1 MKSKTLL
8 MFKRKI
14 LFLFLILFVSAHNL
28 FAQGVTTGSI
38 QGRIVDN
45 HSATLPGCV
54 ITAVH
59 VPSGTKYAT
68 ISQQDGRFSLTNVRV
83 GSPYTIT
90 VTYVGYETYEVNDAA
105 VGLGEVLTLNIQLK
119 DKSSALQEVVI
130 KGGRKD
136 NILNSKKTGSS
147 TLIDQNALTSLP
159 TISRSLNDF
168 TRLTP
173 QAGAQGMLGKG
184 SKSNFIS
191 VDGAAFNNAF
201 GLGLQTANLPGANAN
216 AQPISLDAID
226 QIAVNLS
233 PYSVKEGG
241 FTGASINIVTHS
253 GDNTFRGSVYDLYRN
268 QDLVGSKVKD
278 VTIVNKPFHENTFGF
293 RLGGPIIKDK
303 LFFFTNYEQF
313 SNTQPGAN
321 YVAATPGNT
330 NTNVSNFNA
339 SDLNALSN
347 FLQTTYHY
355 NPGDY
360 QNYNPPTQNKKFLV
374 KLDWNIDTK
383 NKLSVRYNQL
393 TASTT
398 VGGVSTISTTG
409 FSNNGYLRY
418 NNIYSITGE
427 LNSNISNKISNR
439 VFASYNSLPD
449 YRQPWGDITPYVT
462 ISDNGKTYQFGTNN
476 AAVGNNVV
484 QHIFQLQ
491 DDITFAL
498 KGHNLSAGVSYQG
511 MKFTNDFT
519 LNPQGTFTFSSLA
532 NFYNSS
538 PAGTITPIGPSIG
551 AGLPSQYSLSYT
563 VQPGRLVTYAQT
575 QVSMVGFYLQD
586 EVFPIPAL
594 KLTGGIRFDVISFLG
609 TPATNTTALNYT
621 FQDAYANPE
630 QYSTGTSPGTS
641 VLFSPRLGFNWDLTG
656 DRTLQL
662 RGGSGIFTGNI
673 PFVYLSNAR
682 SMNGLNENSI
692 AATTASAAAAYPYN
706 PNPQAYVPAN
716 KSAAAR
722 SELDFVSKD
731 FKMPQTWRSTLA
743 LDYKLPANMVATLE
757 GVYSKDINAP
767 FYTNVN
773 FNSSNT
779 TTAADGRLAY
789 TSSAINPNVNG
800 AYLLSNVNMGSQL
813 FLTASLNKQFSK
825 NWMASASYTYGNSK
839 DAFDFRSTT
848 ASGAFNATPVVG
860 NTNLPVLGYTDFDL
874 RHRIVGSAT
883 YKFNYFKDKMTSSL
897 GIFLEA
903 AQQGRSSYTYGGT
916 GNVNRD
922 GITGNDLIFIPGDQ
936 SQINL
941 VASSTATVEQQW
953 DALNNYINGSLYL
966 SSRRGQFA
974 ERNGVLLPWYF
985 QADLKFAQDL
995 SILFGKGKNTLEIT
1009 ADILNFTNLIDKN
1022 WGVLKTMANPTP
1034 ITALS
1039 PTTFQVNPALLNVGE
1054 FTQDNSLSSAIN
1066 PALSSRYRIQFGVR
1080 YSFN

>member
-1 MKSKTLL
+1 MKQ
-8 MFKRKI
+8 KI
-14 LFLFLILFVSAHNL
+14 LLLFSAFLLLTHYV
-28 FAQGVTTGSI
+28 FAQGITTGNIS
-38 QGRIVDN
+38 GRITDPK
-45 HSATLPGCV
+45 AAALPGV
-54 ITAVH
+54 TIVAIH
-59 VPSGTKYAT
+59 QPSGSKYST
-68 ISQQDGRFSLTNVRV
+68 STRGDGRFRFPSVRV
-83 GSPYTIT
+83 GGPYTIT
-90 VTYVGYETYEVNDAA
+90 LSFIGYEKEVIND
-105 VGLGEVLTLNIQLK
+105 VQVSLGETLTLNVMLK

-130 KGGRKD
+130 KGGRKN
-136 NILNSKKTGSS
+136 NILNSKKNGAGIV
-147 TLIDQNALTSLP
+147 IDQNALTSLP

-173 QAGAQGMLGKG
+173 QAGAQGMLGMG
-184 SKSNFIS
+184 AKSNSVS
-191 VDGAAFNNAF
+191 VDGAAFNNSF
-201 GLGLQTANLPGANAN
+201 GLGVETNNLPGANAN

-241 FTGASINIVTHS
+241 FTGASINAVTKS
-253 GDNTFRGSVYDLYRN
+253 GDNTFRGSVYDLFRN
-268 QDLVGSKVKD
+268 QNLVGSKVKD
-278 VTIVNKPFHENTFGF
+278 VTIANTTFHENTFGF

-321 YVAATPGNT
+321 FVAATPGST
-330 NTNVSNFNA
+330 NANVSNFNA
-339 SDLNALSN
+339 SDLNALSS

-355 NPGDY
+355 DPGSYQDY
-360 QNYNPPTQNKKFLV
+360 NLPTQNKKFLV
-374 KLDWNIDTK
+374 KLDWNVDTK

-393 TASTT
+393 TASTLAGGAST
-398 VGGVSTISTTG
+398 VSTTG
-409 FSNNGYLRY
+409 FSNNGYPRY
-418 NNIYSITGE
+418 NDVYSITGE
-427 LNSNISNKISNR
+427 LNSTITDKISNR
-439 VFASYNSLPD
+439 VFASYNNLPD
-449 YRQPWGDITPYVT
+449 VRAPLGSLFPYVVVN
-462 ISDNGKTYQFGTNN
+462 DNGKTYQFGTNF
-476 AAVGNNVV
+476 AAVENKVA

-498 KGHNLSAGVSYQG
+498 KNHNLSAGVSYQK
-511 MKFTNDFT
+511 MHFSDDFT
-519 LNPQGTFTFSSLA
+519 LNPQGTYTFSSLS
-532 NFYNSS
+532 NFYNSA
-538 PAGTITPIGPSIG
+538 PAGTTTPIGQSTG

-563 VQPGRLVTYAQT
+563 VQPGRQVTYASND
-575 QVSMVGFYLQD
+575 VSTIGFYLQD
-586 EVFPIPAL
+586 EVFPFPAL

-609 TPATNTTALNYT
+609 TPAINTAASNYT
-621 FQDAYANPE
+621 FQDAYGNPE
-630 QYSTGTSPGTS
+630 QYSTGTKPGTS
-641 VLFSPRLGFNWDLTG
+641 LLFSPRLGFNWDLTG

-673 PFVYLSNAR
+673 PYVYITNTGAQ
-682 SMNGLNENSI
+682 NGLNENSI
-692 AATTASAAAAYPYN
+692 AATTAAAAAAYPFKAD
-706 PNPQAYVPAN
+706 PKAYVPAN

-722 SELDFVSKD
+722 SELDFIAKD
-731 FKMPQTWRSTLA
+731 FKMPQVWRSTLA
-743 LDYKLPANMVATLE
+743 LDYKLPANIVASLE
-757 GVYSKDINAP
+757 GIYSKDINAP
-767 FYTNVN
+767 FYSNVN

-789 TSSAINPNVNG
+789 TSSVLNPNVNG
-800 AYLLSNVNMGSQL
+800 AYLLSNINMGHQL

-825 NWMASASYTYGNSK
+825 NWMASAAYTYGNSK
-839 DAFDFRSTT
+839 TAFDFKSTT
-848 ASGAFNATPVVG
+848 AAGAFNATPVVG
-860 NTNLPVLGYTDFDL
+860 NANIPVLGYTTFDL
-874 RHRIVGSAT
+874 RNRIVGSAT

-897 GIFLEA
+897 GIFLEG
-903 AQQGRSSYTYGGT
+903 AQQGRGSYNYAGT
-916 GNVNRD
+916 GNVNQD
-922 GITGNDLIFIPGDQ
+922 GVTGNDLIFIPKDQ

-941 VASSTATVEQQW
+941 VASPTATIQQQW
-953 DALNNYINGSLYL
+953 EALNNYIQSSQYL
-966 SSRRGQFA
+966 NSRRGQFA